1 MDHSAV
7 ELLTASSQ
15 TQLRRRIAISVAI
28 GLVTIALVML
38 TINTDDPIITPWRIA
53 VDVAVGLAFVLAGVM
68 SPGRVQMRALVV
80 AVGWFWLLAS
90 LPTVPASLHQVLL
103 ALSLLV
109 FPSGRIERQIQWVF
123 VALAVPFA
131 LGFSSQPAMALFY
144 LVVGAV
150 VLATTS
156 GRPSW
161 VWFSVISCLAMALM
175 VGGLWFAARLDPDDF
190 DPRTGLL
197 IYQLVLIAVSIGYAV
212 ASRTAA
218 RLRSRFTDTLLGEGK
233 LTGINGL
240 RTVLVE
246 TLNDPSLQIHLWPDE
261 ASAYTNPQGL
271 HPEKSRQ
278 RRFDVTDRGHPLA
291 MVLHS
296 SSSLDDQDIRESVA
310 TAIRMTLTNER
321 LIAELNHQTEELTA
335 ARSRLMTAVDEVR
348 ETTASR
354 LRDDVLVPLARAVE
368 RLGGAVGRG
377 NDAEANASLSIALDE
392 IKAVNSD
399 IISLMVGLPPTEL
412 GHGGIVAAIADLAE
426 RSAVPVVARLPGE
439 SDSDP
444 EIQTT
449 LYYVVSEAITN
460 AMKHSGASRIEVSM
474 MEEGGHILLRVTDDG
489 RGGADSSGSGLLG
502 LADRVA
508 ARGGRLRVESP
519 PGAGTT
525 VAAVIPVSRSSPT
538 A

>member
-1 MDHSAV
+1 
-7 ELLTASSQ
+7 
-15 TQLRRRIAISVAI
+15 
-28 GLVTIALVML
+28 
-38 TINTDDPIITPWRIA
+38 
-53 VDVAVGLAFVLAGVM
+53 
-68 SPGRVQMRALVV
+68 
-80 AVGWFWLLAS
+80 
-90 LPTVPASLHQVLL
+90 
-103 ALSLLV
+103 
-109 FPSGRIERQIQWVF
+109 
-123 VALAVPFA
+123 
-131 LGFSSQPAMALFY
+131 
-144 LVVGAV
+144 
-150 VLATTS
+150 
-156 GRPSW
+156 
-161 VWFSVISCLAMALM
+161 
-175 VGGLWFAARLDPDDF
+175 
-190 DPRTGLL
+190 
-197 IYQLVLIAVSIGYAV
+197 
-212 ASRTAA
+212 
-218 RLRSRFTDTLLGEGK
+218 
-233 LTGINGL
+233 
-240 RTVLVE
+240 
-246 TLNDPSLQIHLWPDE
+246 
-261 ASAYTNPQGL
+261 
-271 HPEKSRQ
+271 
-278 RRFDVTDRGHPLA
+278 

-368 RLGGAVGRG
+368 RLGGAVGGG

-460 AMKHSGASRIEVSM
+460 AMKHSGASRIEVAM

-508 ARGGRLRVESP
+508 ARGGWLRVESP